1 MIYLSG
7 YVTLKA
13 SRFPQKKAR
22 KFQNAWNVLKC
33 MPENEWEIN
42 IYREK
47 NANNFFKLSPN
58 NE

>member
-47 NANNFFKLSPN
+47 NANFFF
-58 NE
+58 